1 MKYVIEYDETRGFRR
16 KEGTFIPRDRI
27 LDDMHAKLS
36 GCCDSVKKYG
46 LYGLTGC
53 GKTELAICYTRRYHK
68 GYTACFRVDGKS
80 EIDFETGVA
89 GLAGRIFGLGKSPGT
104 SHLDVT
110 TPGQG
115 DASVVRRT
123 NFQKV
128 VQWLNQA
135 PNSAWL
141 LVIDDIAFDKVVSRD
156 GSDEQNGTLPP
167 FLKDYLDK
175 LRHGT
180 IIFTTQSN
188 EISKICPSSPIDEME
203 EKEALDLGQEIL
215 GQDFEAAEIKKLV
228 RILAFHAQSI
238 DCAANY
244 IRQQVPKITIAR
256 YIQLWTECESKA
268 TFPEVPSLGSSLF
281 VTLKITFE
289 KLSQGSQELL
299 ERCVCFNPL
308 HISMELLT
316 SSGCLDGDEQ
326 QTKEEEKTQRVVGE
340 LAKLCLVQSNNVTRN
355 GLHERAISIHPAVY
369 KFAELR
375 LTSENAGA
383 EIEQRYLYSV
393 KEAVKNIGQSLPQ
406 RREDTYAATIQRL
419 SLHVERCRVHLKSF
433 SELEW
438 ESDVLWNISNM
449 AKILCEVRSFDAARR
464 LYKIAKRGYERL
476 EDFGPDYLRVLH
488 DWGVL
493 HLCEDHPKRAIIYF
507 NEVKEQA
514 RRRGNAI
521 PDRLELHR
529 GVALRDLGALK
540 PAEALFEKCL
550 RSLQEAGN
558 PEKDRLSIVQIKQS
572 LGKLK
577 QKQGDFEGAAT
588 MIRSAIQTLKT
599 DSFHIPFA
607 HQNLAAVYAQWGDF
621 EEARVVYQIASDQ
634 LKRVYGADSSQ
645 FLENRWLIV
654 QTYEMQ
660 YKRTEQ
666 DPESSRE
673 TLDDWFEKSSDLWRD
688 QRQHLGCSHENTLR
702 TASMHADACLA
713 LNRVGEA
720 ASHLREVKDL
730 YEKKRKDTKDT
741 EGYHRALYLLAKCL
755 VDQAEDEAG
764 MFNKRAKGKAEEA
777 FQLLETCTEHAR
789 ETKQLFGYL
798 QFERVKAMRICGT
811 KDQAVEELETL
822 IGCEDC
828 DELGISAAKRQLA
841 ELQLDK

>member
-1 MKYVIEYDETRGFRR
+1 VKYIVEYDETRGFRR
-16 KEGTFIPRDRI
+16 KEGTFIQRIRI
-27 LDDMHAKLS
+27 LDDMHAKIS
-36 GCCDSVKKYG
+36 GCRDSVKKYG

-53 GKTELAICYTRRYHK
+53 GKTELAICYTRTYHNK
-68 GYTACFRVDGKS
+68 YTACFRVDGKS
-80 EIDFETGVA
+80 EIEFETGMA
-89 GLAGRIFGLGKSPGT
+89 GLAGRIFGLVENPGT
-104 SHLDVT
+104 SNVDVT

-115 DASVVRRT
+115 DASVVRRA
-123 NFQKV
+123 NFQRV

-141 LVIDDIAFDKVVSRD
+141 LVIDDIVFDKVASRD
-156 GSDEQNGTLPP
+156 TSDEQNGTLPP
-167 FLKDYLDK
+167 FLKDYLGK

-180 IIFTTQSN
+180 VIFTTQSN
-188 EISKICPSSPIDEME
+188 EISQIFPSSPVDEL
-203 EKEALDLGQEIL
+203 KVGEALNLGQEIL
-215 GQDFEAAEIKKLV
+215 GQDFEAVEIKKLV
-228 RILAFHAQSI
+228 RILALHAQSI

-256 YIQLWTECESKA
+256 YIQLWTECERNA
-268 TFPEVPSLGSSLF
+268 TFPEVPSLGRSLS
-281 VTLKITFE
+281 VTLNITFE

-316 SSGCLDGDEQ
+316 SSAEQ
-326 QTKEEEKTQRVVGE
+326 QTEEEGKTQRVVGE
-340 LAKLCLVQSNNVTRN
+340 LAKLCLVQSNNVMRN
-355 GLHERAISIHPAVY
+355 GLQERAISIHPAVY

-383 EIEQRYLYSV
+383 VIEQRYLYSV

-406 RREDTYAATIQRL
+406 RRERTYAATIQRL
-419 SLHVERCRVHLKSF
+419 SLHVERCRMHLKEF

-438 ESDVLWNISNM
+438 EPNVLWNISNM
-449 AKILCEVRSFDAARR
+449 AKILCEVRSFQAAKR

-476 EDFGPDYLRVLH
+476 EYFGPDYLRVLH

-493 HLCEDHPKRAIIYF
+493 HLCEDHPERAIKYF
-507 NEVKEQA
+507 DEVEEQA
-514 RRRGNAI
+514 RRHGNGI

-558 PEKDRLSIVQIKQS
+558 PEEDRLSIVQIKQS

-577 QKQGDFEGAAT
+577 QKQGDLGGAAT
-588 MIRSAIQTLKT
+588 MILSAIHTLKT
-599 DSFHIPFA
+599 GSFHLPFA
-607 HQNLAAVYAQWGDF
+607 HQNLAAVYSQDEDF
-621 EEARVVYQIASDQ
+621 AEARAEYQIASDQ
-634 LKRVYGADSSQ
+634 LKLIYGADSVQ
-645 FLENRWLIV
+645 FLENGWLIV

-666 DPESSRE
+666 DPESSRK
-673 TLDDWFEKSSDLWRD
+673 TLEVWFEKSSNLWSD

-702 TASMHADACLA
+702 TASMHADAYLS
-713 LNRVGEA
+713 LDRVGEA
-720 ASHLREVKDL
+720 VRDLRKVKDL

-755 VDQAEDEAG
+755 IDQAEDEAEVS
-764 MFNKRAKGKAEEA
+764 NKRAKGKAEEA

-789 ETKQLFGYL
+789 KTKQLFGYL
-798 QFERVKAMRICGT
+798 QFERVKAIRICGT
-811 KDQAVEELETL
+811 KDQNVEELETL
-822 IGCEDC
+822 IGCGDC
-828 DELGISAAKRQLA
+828 DELLIGAAESQLA
-841 ELQLDK
+841 ELQLGK